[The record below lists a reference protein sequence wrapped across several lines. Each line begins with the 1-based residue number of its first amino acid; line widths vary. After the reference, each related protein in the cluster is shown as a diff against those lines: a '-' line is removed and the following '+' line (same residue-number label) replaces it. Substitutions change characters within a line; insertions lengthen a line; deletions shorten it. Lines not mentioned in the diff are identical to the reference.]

1 MTNKENLVLEVGPQ
15 QLVSYGK
22 LLVAFYDDFK
32 EKVIDENGNA
42 KPAKDA
48 EPSLHI
54 HIQNSDDKYSIV
66 KRKADIRRN
75 QAGNRAKEEHLF
87 AKAYAKYLEI
97 KNNGGLVDGEKAAL
111 TSQNEILMAKIA
123 KMEADAAKAEV
134 KEEVETEAKEE
145 KVEVTKTTKKTK

>member
-32 EKVIDENGNA
+32 EKVVDEDGIV
-42 KPAKDA
+42 KPTKDA

-54 HIQNSDDKYSIV
+54 HIQNSDDKYSII
-66 KRKADIRRN
+66 KRRAQIRRN
-75 QAGNRAKEEHLF
+75 QVGNRVKEEHLY

-123 KMEADAAKAEV
+123 KMEADAAK
-134 KEEVETEAKEE
+134 EEI
-145 KVEVTKTTKKTK
+145 KVEVKTKKTK

>member
-32 EKVIDENGNA
+32 EKVTDENGVT

-48 EPSLHI
+48 KPSLHI

-66 KRKADIRRN
+66 KRRADIRRN
-75 QAGNRAKEEHLF
+75 QAGNRAREEQLF
-87 AKAYAKYLEI
+87 AKSYAKYLEI

-123 KMEADAAKAEV
+123 KMEADAAKAEEQT
-134 KEEVETEAKEE
+134 KTEAKA
-145 KVEVTKTTKKTK
+145 EVKTKTVSKKTK

>member
-32 EKVIDENGNA
+32 EKVEDEDGVV

-48 EPSLHI
+48 KPSLHI

-66 KRKADIRRN
+66 KRRADIRRN
-75 QAGNRAKEEHLF
+75 QAGNRAKEEQLF

-111 TSQNEILMAKIA
+111 TSQNELLMAKIA
-123 KMEADAAKAEV
+123 KMEADAKA
-134 KEEVETEAKEE
+134 EAKEE
-145 KVEVTKTTKKTK
+145 KEEVKTKTKTTK

>member
-32 EKVIDENGNA
+32 EKVEDEDGIV
-42 KPAKDA
+42 KPATDA
-48 EPSLHI
+48 KPSLHI

-66 KRKADIRRN
+66 KRRADIRRN
-75 QAGNRAKEEHLF
+75 QAGNRAKEEQLF

-111 TSQNEILMAKIA
+111 TSQNELLMAKIA
-123 KMEADAAKAEV
+123 KMEADAKA
-134 KEEVETEAKEE
+134 EAKEE
-145 KVEVTKTTKKTK
+145 KEEVKTKTKTTK